1 MQSNKTRTFDK
12 SHLKSI
18 NLDPLFG
25 SRWIKNA
32 DNLDNNKEYV
42 LYATGDADL
51 SGRKYVA
58 VPANKILTNAEKRSL
73 NIF

>member
-1 MQSNKTRTFDK
+1 M
-12 SHLKSI
+12 

-25 SRWIKNA
+25 SSWIKNV
-32 DNLDNNKEYV
+32 DKLDINKKYI

-51 SGRKYVA
+51 SGRKYIA
-58 VPANKILTNAEKRSL
+58 VPANKNLTEEEKLVL

>member
-1 MQSNKTRTFDK
+1 MQSNRTRIFNK
-12 SHLKSI
+12 SQLQCM

-25 SRWIKNA
+25 SSWIKNV
-32 DNLDNNKEYV
+32 DKLDINKKYI

-51 SGRKYVA
+51 SGRKYIA
-58 VPANKILTNAEKRSL
+58 VPANKNLTEEEKLVL

>member
-1 MQSNKTRTFDK
+1 MKSTKPITFDK
-12 SHLKSI
+12 SQLQTM

-32 DNLDNNKEYV
+32 DKLDNNKEYI

-51 SGRKYVA
+51 SGRK
-58 VPANKILTNAEKRSL
+58 
-73 NIF
+73 